1 MTRPPFPLTRLLLSV
16 VLATLTIDSAAIA
29 QPDQPASG
37 EGAVVCLKCHENP
50 VILEIVKTPHANF
63 KDARSPA
70 SREQC
75 ESCHG
80 PSGTHVNFPMQV
92 GNIRF
97 TKHGKT
103 SVAERNATCLECH
116 NKEST
121 AHWNE
126 GAHGAKLQCGNCH
139 LIHKTTEPKPVAE
152 VAQLARCNQCHEA
165 ILPTAPAKSDHPLE
179 GDRAISCM
187 QCHNPHGPTTLT
199 PCVECHKQDAPT
211 LVRQTPKAQGY
222 HARAIQE
229 GIACTDCHKGFVHQM
244 PEISQASPSV
254 HP

>member
-1 MTRPPFPLTRLLLSV
+1 MTGRWIRPSRRLVLTTLAAWALASPLG
-16 VLATLTIDSAAIA
+16 A

-37 EGAVVCLKCHENP
+37 EGAAACLKCHENP
-50 VILEIVKTPHANF
+50 VIMEIVKTPHANF
-63 KDARSPA
+63 EDPRSPA

-116 NKEST
+116 TKGNT
-121 AHWNE
+121 AHWND
-126 GAHGAKLQCGNCH
+126 GIHGAKLQCGNCH
-139 LIHKTTEPKPVAE
+139 QIHKTTQPKPVE
-152 VAQLARCNQCHEA
+152 QTAQLARCNQCHEN
-165 ILPTAPAKSDHPLE
+165 ILPTAPAKSGHPLE
-179 GDRAISCM
+179 GDRAIPCT
-187 QCHNPHGPTTLT
+187 QCHNPHGPTELT
-199 PCVECHKQDAPT
+199 PCIDCHKQDAPT
-211 LVRQTPKAQGY
+211 LARQTPKAQGY
-222 HARAIQE
+222 HERANRE

-244 PEISQASPSV
+244 PEISQANPPV